1 MISDPEMCLRLLL
14 AALLGCLIGLQR
26 EHRFWSAGLRT
37 HMLVCTGACLFMMVS
52 AFGFQQA
59 LTMPGTQLDPSRIAA
74 QVVTGIGFLGAG
86 SILQRGA
93 VIRGLN
99 TAASLWAVAAIGL
112 AVGGGLY
119 TLSVAA
125 AALILVILAILG
137 PLERKYRDYLKVHVV
152 RLVAPTATL
161 TMSRLK
167 EVLGARADNIKH
179 LVTER
184 GPVHDTE
191 IVTIEFRNTS
201 RLEYNAI
208 VNDILGIPQV
218 TEEQSVQ

>member
-1 MISDPEMCLRLLL
+1 MRV
-14 AALLGCLIGLQR
+14 
-26 EHRFWSAGLRT
+26 T
-37 HMLVCTGACLFMMVS
+37 
-52 AFGFQQA
+52 
-59 LTMPGTQLDPSRIAA
+59 
-74 QVVTGIGFLGAG
+74 VTGIGFLGAG

-112 AVGGGLY
+112 SVGGGLY

-125 AALILVILAILG
+125 AVLILVILAILG

-152 RLVAPTATL
+152 RLVAPTGTL
-161 TMSRLK
+161 TMNRLK

-191 IVTIEFRNTS
+191 VVTIEFRNTS

-218 TEEQSVQ
+218 TEEQAVQ

>member
-26 EHRFWSAGLRT
+26 EHLFWSAGLRT

-125 AALILVILAILG
+125 AAVILVILAILG

-191 IVTIEFRNTS
+191 FVTIEFRNTS

>member
-1 MISDPEMCLRLLL
+1 
-14 AALLGCLIGLQR
+14 
-26 EHRFWSAGLRT
+26 
-37 HMLVCTGACLFMMVS
+37 
-52 AFGFQQA
+52 
-59 LTMPGTQLDPSRIAA
+59 
-74 QVVTGIGFLGAG
+74 
-86 SILQRGA
+86 
-93 VIRGLN
+93 
-99 TAASLWAVAAIGL
+99 
-112 AVGGGLY
+112 
-119 TLSVAA
+119 
-125 AALILVILAILG
+125 VILAILG

-179 LVTER
+179 LVAER

-191 IVTIEFRNTS
+191 FVTIEFRNTS